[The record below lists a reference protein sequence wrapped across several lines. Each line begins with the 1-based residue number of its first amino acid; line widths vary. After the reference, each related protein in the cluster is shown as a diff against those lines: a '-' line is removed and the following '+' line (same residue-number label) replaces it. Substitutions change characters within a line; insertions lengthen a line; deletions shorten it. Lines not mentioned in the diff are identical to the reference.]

1 MVGVLWGLF
10 AGSMGFAQYLVVRQG
25 HQAHVVPVLE
35 KLGFT
40 KEEVKSIQD
49 EIASRSGTVEGKPRF
64 VEVFAWQGGGGGQRR
79 GMRELV
85 GEASGLFEDLTE
97 RSPET
102 TGFGPIAGVPG
113 VEVAGKDEE
122 GQFTILRLAVIG
134 TETVAISYS
143 GPLPRTDADT
153 KTFNAICATGIELRK

>member
-1 MVGVLWGLF
+1 MMLGVLCGLF
-10 AGSMGFAQYLVVRQG
+10 AGSMAFADYLVVRQE
-25 HQAHVVPVLE
+25 HQGHVVPVLE

-40 KEEVKSIQD
+40 KEEEKSIQD

-64 VEVFAWQGGGGGQRR
+64 VEVFAWKGSQRR
-79 GMRELV
+79 SPRELV
-85 GEASGLFEDLTE
+85 GEAARLFKDLTE
-97 RSPET
+97 GSPET
-102 TGFGPIAGVPG
+102 TGFELIAKVPG
-113 VEVAGKDEE
+113 VEVSGKDDD

-153 KTFNAICATGIELRK
+153 STFNAICATGIELRK